1 MNILCIGAHPDDI
14 EIGCAGTIKRYVNQG
29 AKVYYLIA
37 TLGEKVSVDNTE
49 LLKIKD
55 SRTKESIK
63 AAKYIG
69 ASDIFMLN
77 LNDTRIKHDGDTVKA
92 IEKKINE
99 INPDYIFTHTVDD
112 NHQDH
117 KNIALSS
124 LSACR
129 RRKCNIL
136 HYESPSTA
144 QHFVPTVYSDI
155 TDTVDNKIESIKVFL
170 IQRQKVYVD
179 PEAIKGLAKYRGYT
193 SGIYEYAEAFSVT
206 KIFL

>member
-1 MNILCIGAHPDDI
+1 MNIICIGAHPDDI
-14 EIGCAGTIKRYVNQG
+14 EIGCAGTIKRFINKG
-29 AKVYYLIA
+29 NKVYYLIA
-37 TLGEKVSVDNTE
+37 TLGEKVSVDNAE
-49 LLKIKD
+49 MLKIKD
-55 SRTKESIK
+55 SRTKESIN

-117 KNIALSS
+117 KNIALST

-129 RRKCNIL
+129 RRKCNVL

-155 TDTVDNKIESIKVFL
+155 TYTVNYKIEFIKLF
-170 IQRQKVYVD
+170 
-179 PEAIKGLAKYRGYT
+179 
-193 SGIYEYAEAFSVT
+193 
-206 KIFL
+206 

>member
-1 MNILCIGAHPDDI
+1 MNIICIGAHPDDI
-14 EIGCAGTIKRYVNQG
+14 EIGCAGTIKRFVNQG
-29 AKVYYLIA
+29 NKVYYLIA
-37 TLGEKVSVDNTE
+37 TLGEKVSVDNAE

-55 SRTKESIK
+55 SRTKESIN

-77 LNDTRIKHDGDTVKA
+77 LNDTRIKHDGETVKA

-117 KNIALSS
+117 KNIALST

-129 RRKCNIL
+129 RRKCIFYIMNHHLQHSIL
-136 HYESPSTA
+136 YP
-144 QHFVPTVYSDI
+144 QFI
-155 TDTVDNKIESIKVFL
+155 L
-170 IQRQKVYVD
+170 ILLKLLIV
-179 PEAIKGLAKYRGYT
+179 KLT
-193 SGIYEYAEAFSVT
+193 LLNF
-206 KIFL
+206 F